1 MRRAGM
7 SRIVDF
13 YRGETLNSSGV
24 GIETIWGWND
34 RQLEVV
40 HTYIQWLFP
49 LREPSQAVRSSPTI
63 TEAEAR
69 VFRHDPE
76 LKERVLRSFRLM
88 LGFYGF
94 AMRPTADP
102 AEGMTIAPASDFD
115 AKSRN
120 WLTTA
125 NHNHLRITRILKSLI
140 LLGLKRE
147 SQEWFAALQRV
158 HVANA
163 DVIGQTTYEYWRNAV
178 ERG

>member
-1 MRRAGM
+1 M

-13 YRGETLNSSGV
+13 YRGEALSSGGV

-49 LREPSQAVRSSPTI
+49 LREPSQAVPGSPTI
-63 TEAEAR
+63 TEDEAR
-69 VFRHDPE
+69 VFRQDPA
-76 LKERVLRSFRLM
+76 LKERALRSFRLM

-94 AMRPTADP
+94 VMSPAADTAN
-102 AEGMTIAPASDFD
+102 GMTLAPAADFEV
-115 AKSRN
+115 KSRN

-147 SQEWFAALQRV
+147 AQEWFAALQRV
-158 HVANA
+158 YVANA
-163 DVIGQTTYEYWRNAV
+163 DIIGRTTYEYWRNAV

>member
-1 MRRAGM
+1 M

-49 LREPSQAVRSSPTI
+49 LREPSQAVPGSPTI
-63 TEAEAR
+63 AEAEAR
-69 VFRHDPE
+69 VFRS
-76 LKERVLRSFRLM
+76 LRLM

-94 AMRPTADP
+94 VMSP
-102 AEGMTIAPASDFD
+102 AAALAGGVTITPASDYE
-115 AKSRN
+115 AV
-120 WLTTA
+120 
-125 NHNHLRITRILKSLI
+125 
-140 LLGLKRE
+140 
-147 SQEWFAALQRV
+147 EWFAALQRV
-158 HVANA
+158 YVANV
-163 DVIGQTTYEYWRNAV
+163 DIIGRTTYEYWRDAV

>member
-1 MRRAGM
+1 M

-13 YRGETLNSSGV
+13 YRGETLSSSGV

-49 LREPSQAVRSSPTI
+49 LREPSQAVPGSPTI

-69 VFRHDPE
+69 VFRQDAA
-76 LKERVLRSFRLM
+76 LKERVLHSFRLM

-94 AMRPTADP
+94 AMSPAADP
-102 AEGMTIAPASDFD
+102 AHGMTIAAAADFD
-115 AKSRN
+115 AKRRR
-120 WLTTA
+120 WLTTG

-147 SQEWFAALQRV
+147 AQEWFAALQRV
-158 HVANA
+158 YVANA
-163 DVIGQTTYEYWRNAV
+163 DIIGRTTYEYWRNAV

>member
-1 MRRAGM
+1 M

-49 LREPSQAVRSSPTI
+49 LREPSQAVPGSPTI
-63 TEAEAR
+63 TEAVAR
-69 VFRHDPE
+69 LFRQDPA

-88 LGFYGF
+88 LRFYGF
-94 AMRPTADP
+94 VMSP
-102 AEGMTIAPASDFD
+102 AANPAGGVTIATASDFD

-147 SQEWFAALQRV
+147 AQEWFAALQRV
-158 HVANA
+158 YVANA
-163 DVIGQTTYEYWRNAV
+163 DVIGSTTYEYWRNSV